1 MVMPAIKIRDLS
13 FSYGETEVIS
23 SLSLEVQRGSH
34 IGILGPNGS
43 GKTTLVKLITKLL
56 KPTAGSIELMG
67 ELLDKWSGAHLA
79 RKVAVVP
86 QSTTVSFPFSA
97 LEITL
102 MGRAPHLGGLELES
116 EKDLEIAKEA
126 MKKTGTWELKNRS
139 IHELSGGEA
148 QRVILARALAQQ
160 PEILLMDE
168 PTTHLDIKRQIS
180 IMELITELNSS
191 EKLTVVTI
199 SHDLNL
205 IARYVDYVFLI
216 KKGKIVAHG
225 DPSTALTKENVRE
238 VYEAEVEIFNLND
251 RPAVIPISKSYREE
265 RIDKTKD

>member
-1 MVMPAIKIRDLS
+1 
-13 FSYGETEVIS
+13 
-23 SLSLEVQRGSH
+23 
-34 IGILGPNGS
+34 
-43 GKTTLVKLITKLL
+43 
-56 KPTAGSIELMG
+56 
-67 ELLDKWSGAHLA
+67 
-79 RKVAVVP
+79 
-86 QSTTVSFPFSA
+86 

-139 IHELSGGEA
+139 MHELSGGEA
-148 QRVILARALAQQ
+148 QRVILSRALAQQ

-180 IMELITELNSS
+180 IMELISELNRS

-205 IARYVDYVFLI
+205 IARYVDYVFLM
-216 KKGKIVAHG
+216 KKGKIVAQG
-225 DPSTALTKENVRE
+225 EPATALTKESIRE
-238 VYEAEVEIFNLND
+238 VYEAEVEVFNLNGK
-251 RPAVIPISKSYREE
+251 PAVIPISKSYMEE
-265 RIDKTKD
+265 RIEKTKDRETNLGKTL